1 MAKAK
6 QTKKVQ
12 QQEQLDLPGITP
24 DYSQDNV
31 PNPVEPSK
39 IAPSRWVAEE
49 EALQIRLEG
58 IGAILELMQIKANSL
73 IEERGYIVSRL
84 KELDSLKDTA

>member
-1 MAKAK
+1 MAKVK
-6 QTKKVQ
+6 QQTKKVQ

-24 DYSQDNV
+24 DYTNENV
-31 PNPVEPSK
+31 PNSVE
-39 IAPSRWVAEE
+39 PSRWVAEE